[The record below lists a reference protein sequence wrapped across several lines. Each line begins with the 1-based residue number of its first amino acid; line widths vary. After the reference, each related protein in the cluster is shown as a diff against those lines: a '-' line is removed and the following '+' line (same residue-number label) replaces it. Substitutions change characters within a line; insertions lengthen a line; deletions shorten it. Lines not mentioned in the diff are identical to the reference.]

1 MKKSYIWIVKGI
13 VCLASLGSNLGFAKA
28 GFNVFGSFFYD
39 KSALDSDLN
48 SNGVTTTTS
57 SQDFAFN
64 IGGGYA
70 FDIGLYLGLKYL
82 DYTNTQKISLYD
94 ATAITSPSQTVKTA
108 FAAPGVSV
116 GFVADKGFY
125 ILGTGL
131 FVPEETVETTTIN
144 GTATSYSKSVV
155 KGNFGYM
162 ADVGFTYRLSTSFGL
177 GPQLTYYAANFN
189 KHASVSDGEATS
201 GSLSNYRESRIVPF
215 MAMSL
220 AF

>member
-1 MKKSYIWIVKGI
+1 MKRSYFLKVKM
-13 VCLASLGSNLGFAKA
+13 VVSLALVGATPCYAKA

-57 SQDFAFN
+57 SQDFSFN

-70 FDIGLYLGLKYL
+70 FDIGLYLGVKYL
-82 DYTNTQKISLYD
+82 DYANTQKVSLYD
-94 ATAITSPSQTVKTA
+94 ATAITSPSMTVKTG
-108 FAAPGVSV
+108 FAAPGLSI

-131 FVPEETVETTTIN
+131 ITPSETVETTTID
-144 GTATSYSKSVV
+144 GTTTSYSKAEVD
-155 KGNFGYM
+155 GNFGIM
-162 ADVGFTYRLSTSFGL
+162 ADVGFTYRISTSFGL

-189 KHASVSDGEATS
+189 KYASVSDGSTTS
-201 GSLSNYRESRIVPF
+201 GTLSDYRESRIVPF

-220 AF
+220 SF